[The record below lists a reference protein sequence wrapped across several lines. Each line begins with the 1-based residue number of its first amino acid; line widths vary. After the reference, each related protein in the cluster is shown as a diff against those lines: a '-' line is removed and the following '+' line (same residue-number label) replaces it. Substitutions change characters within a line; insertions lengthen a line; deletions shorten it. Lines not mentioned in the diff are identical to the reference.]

1 MVLKIFLIH
10 SFILY
15 PRAMIESYLF
25 LWNYEVA
32 TQICYRFIFIFFLA
46 RQDVEINFKLFIN
59 FYHQFQIGIHCDVLT
74 SAIILIVI
82 NMKVPEYIMNL
93 SSGNIWIK
101 QHPCIT
107 VWQALLCTSW
117 HSRVQFHRLF
127 ETLLYHR
134 KHEHFWI
141 VTVNSFKT
149 TPVNSLPFIL
159 HWLEESASRY
169 SDNGKRLWSYSFL
182 TLSLVTNSALELATP
197 ITYEGIMKWR
207 LLLFDLQ
214 LPDPNIL

>member
-10 SFILY
+10 SFIKIDNFRSW
-15 PRAMIESYLF
+15 PWGRVWKSESERSLGP
-25 LWNYEVA
+25 WVC
-32 TQICYRFIFIFFLA
+32 TI
-46 RQDVEINFKLFIN
+46 
-59 FYHQFQIGIHCDVLT
+59 
-74 SAIILIVI
+74 
-82 NMKVPEYIMNL
+82 NL